1 MPMMKINGCGINF
14 EDTQSGKDAILLLGG
29 TAGTIG
35 LWRKF
40 QIPHFRRRFR
50 VVAMDYRGTG
60 GSERDPAR
68 YSLELFA
75 QDGIAL
81 LQELGIEHAHI
92 VAHSMGASVAEAAA
106 KLGAGLVNK
115 VVLCSPGG
123 HLNPKS
129 ITTRGIPIK
138 LVLQLVE
145 RGYLQRMRDHY
156 TGHFWWLDEYRAA
169 HPDRVQEL
177 AETLIAE
184 LPTLEFY
191 LKHVQ
196 ARQEFDALSY
206 LEALTIPTL
215 IVVGSGENI
224 LDGTMPHLDA
234 ARRIHELVR
243 GSRLFEVPGAAH
255 GYLWQEP
262 TSVNQVIEDFLL
274 A

>member
-1 MPMMKINGCGINF
+1 MPVMKVNGCGINF
-14 EDTQSGKDAILLLGG
+14 EDTQSGEDTILLLSG

-40 QIPHFRRRFR
+40 QIPYFRQRFR

-60 GSERDPAR
+60 GSEHDPGR

-75 QDGIAL
+75 QDSIAL
-81 LQELGIEHAHI
+81 LRELGIERAHI
-92 VAHSMGASVAEAAA
+92 VGHSMGTSVAEAAV
-106 KLGAGLVNK
+106 KLGAGLVKK

-123 HLNPKS
+123 HLNPKA

-145 RGYLQRMRDHY
+145 KGYLQRMRGHY
-156 TGHFWWLDEYRAA
+156 TGHFWWPDAYRAA
-169 HPDRVQEL
+169 HPDLVQDL

-196 ARQEFDALSY
+196 ARQEFDVLSY

-215 IVVGSGENI
+215 IVVGTEETI

-243 GSRLFEVPGAAH
+243 GSRLFEVPAAAH

-262 TSVNQVIEDFLL
+262 ASVNKVIEDFLV